1 MSDKEYLNDHYNDL
15 LHEEAIA
22 TCEHED
28 YTITSIDNVRT
39 HDLRGHKMKEP
50 VVEVEVTCDFCGKT
64 NYGEL
69 PLEQVLDLLNN
80 FLYDYRLNCTIQ
92 DDGAWG

>member
-64 NYGEL
+64 NYGDI
-69 PLEQVLDLLNN
+69 PLKQLLELLNN
-80 FLYDYRLNCTIQ
+80 NTHYYYKLTVQ
-92 DDGAWG
+92 DDGAWY